1 MKGRQLAVAV
11 QGGLNWPL
19 GSAWDYSGPALF
31 TVFALYRPD
40 SSADAIVAAIDEEL
54 AKILAEGVDAG
65 TLARVKTRMRASYI
79 SGMEPF
85 LSRADALAKTHAL
98 WGDAEILNRIPGWID
113 SVTAAD
119 LQRVVR
125 TYLTKPNRVVI
136 DRVPAAMAAAKQPA
150 DSAQQE

>member
-1 MKGRQLAVAV
+1 
-11 QGGLNWPL
+11 
-19 GSAWDYSGPALF
+19 
-31 TVFALYRPD
+31 
-40 SSADAIVAAIDEEL
+40 
-54 AKILAEGVDAG
+54 
-65 TLARVKTRMRASYI
+65 MRANFI

-85 LSRADALAKTHAL
+85 LSRADALARTQAL

-125 TYLTKPNRVVI
+125 TYLTQPNRVVI